1 MFDRIRQAFAGTP
14 SAPDS
19 TGGLA
24 AEQPMTSQQLARWVA
39 QQNLSTVPHG
49 APGHFEVRG
58 EVLGMPWRLECGAS
72 TRDYILGLELRGR
85 ADVDADPDAAV
96 LVLNRPLREALES
109 HAYSAITDGLQTSV
123 DARLPEEMRWLSM
136 FDEVSWPELPGSFRQ
151 HFVVVAERIEHAERW
166 IHAHLVSELLNAVEG
181 EQGSLRSQAPMV
193 LMLARGKVYLRA
205 EHTRR
210 TLSEV
215 AHARAVLTTGA
226 QSAVQHLPAP
236 PAHPAAKPS

>member
-19 TGGLA
+19 TA
-24 AEQPMTSQQLARWVA
+24 DQPMTSQQLARWA
-39 QQNLSTVPHG
+39 EQQNLSTVPHTVE
-49 APGHFEVRG
+49 GHFDVGG
-58 EVLGMPWRLECGAS
+58 EVMGLPWRLECGAS

-96 LVLNRPLREALES
+96 LVLNRPLREALER
-109 HAYSAITDGLQTSV
+109 HAYSAITDSLQTSV

-136 FDEVSWPELPGSFRQ
+136 FDEVSWPELPSSFRR

-181 EQGSLRSQAPMV
+181 EQGDLRSESPMV

-215 AHARAVLTTGA
+215 AHAKAVLTTGA
-226 QSAVQHLPAP
+226 QSAAQHLRAP
-236 PAHPAAKPS
+236 PPRPASEVF